1 MATVKRFEDLTV
13 WQSARALVNAIY
25 DATKGRWFGED
36 KAFCWQIRDAAI
48 SAMSNIAEGFERGS
62 NKEFI
67 QALFIS
73 KGSAGEVRSDLY
85 PALDQ
90 GFITKPQFDALCEQC
105 LGLSRQL
112 MALVAYLR
120 GSSYKGDKFHEA
132 KAVYEVSP
140 PEPNEAWT
148 LDLPDLEP

>member
-13 WQSARALVNAIY
+13 WQSARALVKSIY
-25 DATKGRWFGED
+25 DATKGRWFSED
-36 KAFCWQIRDAAI
+36 KALCWQIRDAVI
-48 SAMSNIAEGFERGS
+48 SSMSNIAEGFERGS

-90 GFITKPQFDALCEQC
+90 GFITQSQFDQLYAQC

-112 MALVAYLR
+112 MALAAYLR
-120 GSSYKGDKFHEA
+120 GSSYKGDKFHESR
-132 KAVYEVSP
+132 AVYEVST
-140 PEPNEAWT
+140 PEPSET
-148 LDLPDLEP
+148 LNSEP